1 MAIKTYVLDNIAD
14 REQRH
19 TLVTEKAREHF
30 GNPEVEVIYGKR
42 GKPSV
47 KGIDKKYVSVT
58 TTGAVMVVVFS
69 DKPVGID
76 GEYLGRLKNNE
87 KIDYLAIAERFFTE
101 EEAEYVRDNDGDAVA
116 FAKVWVRKEAYSK
129 YTGKGLSDFAN
140 FSVSD
145 GERLN
150 TKVNGVAVKKF
161 TVNFPGSNDYIFA
174 LAGSEN

>member
-1 MAIKTYVLDNIAD
+1 MAIKTFVLDNIAD

-19 TLVTEKAREHF
+19 ALVTEKAREYF
-30 GNPEVEVIYGKR
+30 GKPEVEVVYGNR

-76 GEYLGRLKNNE
+76 GEYLGRFNDHNHP
-87 KIDYLAIAERFFTE
+87 DYLAIAERFFTE
-101 EEAEYVRDNDGDAVA
+101 EEAEYVRDNDSDPIA

-129 YTGKGLSDFAN
+129 YTGKGLSDFSN
-140 FSVSD
+140 FTVTD
-145 GERLN
+145 GERFN
-150 TKVNGVAVKKF
+150 AKVNGVPVKKF
-161 TVNFPGSNDYIFA
+161 NVSFPGSSEYIFA
-174 LAGSEN
+174 LAGNE

>member
-1 MAIKTYVLDNIAD
+1 MALKYYVLDNVLD

-19 TLVTEKAREHF
+19 AMVTQKAKEHF
-30 GNPEVEVIYGKR
+30 GNPDVEVVYGNR

-76 GEYLGRLKNNE
+76 GEYLGRFNDNSNH
-87 KIDYLAIAERFFTE
+87 DYLAIAERFFTE
-101 EEAEYVRDNDGDAVA
+101 EEAEYVRAHDSDAVA

-129 YTGKGLSDFAN
+129 YTGKGLADFSN
-140 FSVSD
+140 FSVTD
-145 GERLN
+145 GERFN
-150 TKVNGVAVKKF
+150 SKVNGVPVKKYNV
-161 TVNFPGSNDYIFA
+161 TFPGSTDYLFA
-174 LAGSEN
+174 LAGAE

>member
-1 MAIKTYVLDNIAD
+1 MALKYYVLDNVLD

-19 TLVTEKAREHF
+19 AMVTQKAKEHF
-30 GNPEVEVIYGKR
+30 GNPDVEVVYGSR

-76 GEYLGRLKNNE
+76 GEYLGRFNDNSNH
-87 KIDYLAIAERFFTE
+87 DYLAIAERFFTE
-101 EEAEYVRDNDGDAVA
+101 EEAEYVRANDSDAVA

-129 YTGKGLSDFAN
+129 YTGKGLADFSN
-140 FSVSD
+140 FSVTD
-145 GERLN
+145 GERFN
-150 TKVNGVAVKKF
+150 SKVNGVPVKKYNV
-161 TVNFPGSNDYIFA
+161 TFPGSADYLFA
-174 LAGSEN
+174 LAGTE

>member
-1 MAIKTYVLDNIAD
+1 MALKYYVLDNVLD

-19 TLVTEKAREHF
+19 AMVTQKAKEHF
-30 GNPEVEVIYGKR
+30 GNPDVEVVYGNR

-76 GEYLGRLKNNE
+76 GEYLGRFNDNANH
-87 KIDYLAIAERFFTE
+87 DYLAIAERFFTE
-101 EEAEYVRDNDGDAVA
+101 EEAEYVRANDSDAVA

-129 YTGKGLSDFAN
+129 YTGKGLADFSN
-140 FSVSD
+140 FSVTD
-145 GERLN
+145 GERFN
-150 TKVNGVAVKKF
+150 SKVNGVPVKKYNV
-161 TVNFPGSNDYIFA
+161 TFPGSTDYLFA
-174 LAGSEN
+174 LAGNE